1 MTRLGFLILNDGA
14 NLEGLAS
21 DLRLVTR
28 PGDAIHISEAARQG
42 HPTTAPDLDWGP
54 GVLCALRRVSGH
66 VLQDPLRLVT
76 LMLEECDTDWALILR
91 GQSILHPP
99 QIDRLRRQLA
109 DGARPD
115 PSSGALI
122 NLADYRSRK
131 GDWSREENRLRRLF
145 TTGCG
150 AKFSPQASTTD
161 SDSNCRVRDVFR
173 VSTGNTLRNGNEPCA
188 APALLGRAR
197 LLVAAVGP
205 HAHRQPFAY
214 ASLRPLWEERI
225 SLTPDAHAADIV
237 CFAHPEDARIWP
249 HLADLSAQKPVT
261 ILSEEPFWDSLFS
274 PDPTAPLIVLPSC
287 EGGVPLW
294 QINHHRSAIF
304 DFAKIPYL
312 LLTDH
317 RAGPRLA
324 AKFRRNAGLT
334 PQDWQAAF
342 QARAESVVFMAAR
355 REESFHDFT
364 PQDGIFGLSRWRS
377 RLAAAC
383 PGALKLGAG
392 WNNGPDRRHL
402 PDWHL
407 DKLTRMDGRAR
418 ILSAIENTHQP
429 TYLSEKLFDAF
440 ACGARPLYVAGPSH
454 GIHRLNLPAASWIN
468 LWGLDLRDAIQRIQT
483 EPLDFSAYA
492 QAQRQ
497 LATLFAD
504 PANWLAERARLK
516 RALLS
521 EMSALADKGPAF
533 SARLQHIP

>member
-14 NLEGLAS
+14 DLEGLAS
-21 DLRLVTR
+21 DLRLATR
-28 PGDAIHISEAARQG
+28 PGDAIHISEVARQG

-54 GVLCALRRVSGH
+54 GVHCALRRVSGH

-76 LMLEECDTDWALILR
+76 LMVDECQADWALILR
-91 GQSILHPP
+91 GQSILHLP
-99 QIDRLRRQLA
+99 QIDWLRRQVA
-109 DGARPD
+109 DGASPD
-115 PSSGALI
+115 LPSDTLI
-122 NLADYRSRK
+122 NMADYRSRK
-131 GDWSREENRLRRLF
+131 GNWSCEENRLRRLF
-145 TTGCG
+145 TKECG
-150 AKFSPQASTTD
+150 SKFLPETKE
-161 SDSNCRVRDVFR
+161 SNLVTNCCVRDF
-173 VSTGNTLRNGNEPCA
+173 SEISSCDKQPSGNKPYS

-249 HLADLSAQKPVT
+249 HLADLSTQKPVA

-274 PDPTAPLIVLPSC
+274 PDPSAPQIVLPSC
-287 EGGVPLW
+287 EGKVPLW

-324 AKFRRNAGLT
+324 AKFSRNAGRT
-334 PQDWQAAF
+334 PQDWQSDF

-355 REESFHDFT
+355 REESFHDVT
-364 PQDGIFGLSRWRS
+364 PQDGVFGLSRWRS

-383 PGALKLGAG
+383 PGALKFGSG
-392 WNNGPDRRHL
+392 WNDGPDRRHL

-407 DKLTRMDGRAR
+407 DKLTRMDGRTR

-521 EMSALADKGPAF
+521 EMLALADKGPAV
-533 SARLQHIP
+533 SARLPHIP

>member
-1 MTRLGFLILNDGA
+1 
-14 NLEGLAS
+14 
-21 DLRLVTR
+21 
-28 PGDAIHISEAARQG
+28 
-42 HPTTAPDLDWGP
+42 
-54 GVLCALRRVSGH
+54 
-66 VLQDPLRLVT
+66 
-76 LMLEECDTDWALILR
+76 
-91 GQSILHPP
+91 
-99 QIDRLRRQLA
+99 
-109 DGARPD
+109 
-115 PSSGALI
+115 
-122 NLADYRSRK
+122 
-131 GDWSREENRLRRLF
+131 
-145 TTGCG
+145 
-150 AKFSPQASTTD
+150 
-161 SDSNCRVRDVFR
+161 
-173 VSTGNTLRNGNEPCA
+173 
-188 APALLGRAR
+188 LGRAR

-205 HAHRQPFAY
+205 HARRQPFAY

-225 SLTPDAHAADIV
+225 SLTPDAHTADIV

-249 HLADLSAQKPVT
+249 HLADLSTQKPVA

-274 PDPTAPLIVLPSC
+274 PDPTAPQIVLPSC
-287 EGGVPLW
+287 EGEVPLW

-355 REESFHDFT
+355 REESFHDVT

-377 RLAAAC
+377 RLASAC

-468 LWGLDLRDAIQRIQT
+468 LWGLDLRDATQRIQT

-504 PANWLAERARLK
+504 PAHWLAERARLK

-521 EMSALADKGPAF
+521 EMLALADKGPAL
-533 SARLQHIP
+533 SARLPHIP